1 MRWISP
7 DLITGMHSFL
17 GSLSTRGAPQSELTI
32 ESIREAMLDALGV
45 TGANQYPVIQLRIS
59 YANDVQDLWY
69 LRGDIM
75 AALASLEGEGPARTK
90 LAEISD
96 LFRGLLPRGMNSRPS
111 PLSR

>member
-7 DLITGMHSFL
+7 ELITGMQSFL
-17 GSLSTRGAPQSELTI
+17 GSLSTKGTPQSDSTI

-45 TGANQYPVIQLRIS
+45 TGASQYPVIQLRIS

-90 LAEISD
+90 LSEISD